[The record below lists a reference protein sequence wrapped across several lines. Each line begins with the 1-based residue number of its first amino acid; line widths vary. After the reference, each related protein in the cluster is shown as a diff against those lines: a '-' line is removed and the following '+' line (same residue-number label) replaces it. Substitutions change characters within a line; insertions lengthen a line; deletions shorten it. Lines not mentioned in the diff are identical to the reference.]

1 MKTTIV
7 DNLAKMAAENA
18 DVFTILS
25 HSYPETIEKFIHA
38 GNDIM
43 KIVRK
48 IVSESQ
54 NELGG
59 LETDSEKWQ
68 VFQKFEMKIFELFYF
83 IFLTIKNFQLRL
95 NVTRRGTSRSPCQ
108 NYMTFGKFNDV
119 T

>member
-1 MKTTIV
+1 
-7 DNLAKMAAENA
+7 MAAENA

-38 GNDIM
+38 GKDII

-59 LETDSEKWQ
+59 LETDSEKW
-68 VFQKFEMKIFELFYF
+68 
-83 IFLTIKNFQLRL
+83 
-95 NVTRRGTSRSPCQ
+95 
-108 NYMTFGKFNDV
+108 
-119 T
+119 